1 MRKALDIR
9 PRTGQFLKGILFRR
23 VKMSEPHLLFEKR
36 KALALITIN
45 RPQAKNSLS
54 QEMVTLWRQAL
65 EEARDDGAVRVIIL
79 TARGD
84 TFCTGGNL
92 QEMAEGKRR
101 GWDMKRFLWDHVY
114 PISFIMENIDK
125 PVIAAVNGAAAGA
138 GLDMALMCDLR
149 ICSENAKFSA
159 SYINIGLVAGNGG
172 AYYLPRLVGLG
183 QALEI
188 LLTGDIILAAEALRL
203 GLVNRVVPEDRL
215 LEESLKL
222 GEKLA
227 GKPPLAVRMM
237 KRAVYE
243 SRGSNL
249 RGHLDFISSQLALL
263 SRTDDH
269 LEAVKAFLEKRKP
282 DFKGK

>member
-1 MRKALDIR
+1 M
-9 PRTGQFLKGILFRR
+9 P
-23 VKMSEPHLLFEKR
+23 EPHFLFQKQGPI
-36 KALALITIN
+36 AILTIN
-45 RPQAKNSLS
+45 RPQAKNSIS

-65 EEARDDGAVRVIIL
+65 EGARDDDAIRAIVL

-92 QEMAEGKRR
+92 QEMAAGKRR
-101 GWDMKRFLWDHVY
+101 GWDMKRFLWDYVY
-114 PISFIMENIDK
+114 PISFVMENLDK

-149 ICSENAKFSA
+149 ICSEKSKFSA

-188 LLTGDIILAAEALRL
+188 LLTGDIVSAEEALRL

-222 GEKLA
+222 AEKLA
-227 GKPPLAVRMM
+227 SKPPLAVRMM
-237 KRAVYE
+237 KRAVYA
-243 SRGSNL
+243 SRHSSL

-269 LEAVKAFLEKRKP
+269 LEAVQAFLEKRTP
-282 DFKGK
+282 VFKGK

>member
-1 MRKALDIR
+1 LTTAFEPVNFLEALFQE
-9 PRTGQFLKGILFRR
+9 G
-23 VKMSEPHLLFEKR
+23 KMAEPHLLFEK
-36 KALALITIN
+36 KEVLGLITIN

-65 EEARDDGAVRVIIL
+65 EEAQGDDGIKVIVL
-79 TARGD
+79 TGRGD

-101 GWDMKRFLWDHVY
+101 GWDMKRFLWENVY
-114 PISFIMENIDK
+114 PIAFAMEEIDK
-125 PVIAAVNGAAAGA
+125 PVIAAINGAAAGA

-149 ICSENAKFSA
+149 ICSEKAKFSA

-188 LLTGDIILAAEALRL
+188 LLTGDIIFPEEAFRI
-203 GLVNRVVPEDRL
+203 GLVNRVVAEDRL

-222 GEKLA
+222 AEKLA
-227 GKPPLAVRMM
+227 AKPPLAVRMM

-243 SRGSNL
+243 SRHSNL

-282 DFKGK
+282 VFKGN

>member
-1 MRKALDIR
+1 M
-9 PRTGQFLKGILFRR
+9 PESHFLFRT
-23 VKMSEPHLLFEKR
+23 EGPIAIL
-36 KALALITIN
+36 TIN
-45 RPQAKNSLS
+45 RPQAKNSIS
-54 QEMVTLWRQAL
+54 QEMVTLWRQGL
-65 EEARDDGAVRVIIL
+65 EAARDDDAIRAIVL

-92 QEMAEGKRR
+92 QEMAAGKRR
-101 GWDMKRFLWDHVY
+101 GWDMKRFLWDYVY
-114 PISFIMENIDK
+114 PISFVMENLDK

-149 ICSENAKFSA
+149 ICSEKAKFSA

-188 LLTGDIILAAEALRL
+188 LLTGDIVSAEEALRL

-222 GEKLA
+222 AEKMA
-227 GKPPLAVRMM
+227 SKPPLAARMM

-243 SRGSNL
+243 SRHSSL

-269 LEAVKAFLEKRKP
+269 LEAVQAFLEKRKP
-282 DFKGK
+282 VFKGK